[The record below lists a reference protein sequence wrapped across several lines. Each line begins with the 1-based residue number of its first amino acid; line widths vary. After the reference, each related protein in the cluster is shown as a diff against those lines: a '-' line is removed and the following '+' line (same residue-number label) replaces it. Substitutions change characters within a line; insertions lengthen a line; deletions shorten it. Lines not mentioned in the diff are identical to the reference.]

1 MLAQIHWLRQ
11 EQKAQN
17 SAHGPYCTLIHSALP
32 NTTGGHQRTVKETFL
47 SDHLEGT
54 LAVILPPPVPLAA
67 GIEPTSEQVAPV
79 SQWVPHLIPYTLHS
93 HTVRPGI
100 LNGMTPDFPQ
110 QSLIL

>member
-1 MLAQIHWLRQ
+1 MVVNVLGMFILQIKACLWSLA
-11 EQKAQN
+11 A
-17 SAHGPYCTLIHSALP
+17 SLI
-32 NTTGGHQRTVKETFL
+32 RTVKETFL